1 MISIPL
7 TNIITFHSNNWLLL
21 PDANQIYLN
30 IWLSKTLTFIKKQK
44 QKQKHKLH
52 LNISIALFWGA
63 PKSLQMVIA
72 AMKLKEGKES
82 YDQRR

>member
-30 IWLSKTLTFIKKQK
+30 IWLSKTLTFIKKK
-44 QKQKHKLH
+44 KKHKLH